1 MIHILKF
8 AIPALLMLGSVA
20 LPARRERAR
29 FVMLLFGVF
38 IAGGI
43 AASALRIG
51 LPLGMLAY
59 QQFRAADTCPTQ
71 ARPAE

>member
-8 AIPALLMLGSVA
+8 AIPALLMLGWVA

-43 AASALRIG
+43 AASTLRIG
-51 LPLGMLAY
+51 LLAY
-59 QQFRAADTCPTQ
+59 RQFWAADTCPSQ